1 MPGQFKQYH
10 CGRINEKNP
19 AQEDSPKELRGLL
32 LVALAPKRAEKDETD
47 CHHEQDRLIANV
59 GCYRHPAHPL
69 QQQRIAAMTD
79 PKHDEKARKEK
90 PDLILLDLMLP
101 KITGFEVCR
110 MLKFD
115 DNYKNIPIIVLSA
128 LDQQGEREKA
138 IQNGADAYFIKPFEL
153 ELLIVKIRNLLK

>member
-1 MPGQFKQYH
+1 MGKLKK
-10 CGRINEKNP
+10 ILIV
-19 AQEDSPKELRGLL
+19 EDDAEIRMALSIRMEVNDFEVITANDGEEGL
-32 LVALAPKRAEKDETD
+32 
-47 CHHEQDRLIANV
+47 
-59 GCYRHPAHPL
+59 
-69 QQQRIAAMTD
+69 
-79 PKHDEKARKEK
+79 EKARKEK

-101 KITGFEVCR
+101 KMTGFEVCR

>member
-1 MPGQFKQYH
+1 MGKLKK
-10 CGRINEKNP
+10 ILIV
-19 AQEDSPKELRGLL
+19 EDDANIRMALSIRMEVNDFEVITANDGEEGL
-32 LVALAPKRAEKDETD
+32 
-47 CHHEQDRLIANV
+47 
-59 GCYRHPAHPL
+59 
-69 QQQRIAAMTD
+69 
-79 PKHDEKARKEK
+79 EKARKEK
-90 PDLILLDLMLP
+90 PDLILLDLMIP

-115 DNYKNIPIIVLSA
+115 DNYKNIPIIILSA